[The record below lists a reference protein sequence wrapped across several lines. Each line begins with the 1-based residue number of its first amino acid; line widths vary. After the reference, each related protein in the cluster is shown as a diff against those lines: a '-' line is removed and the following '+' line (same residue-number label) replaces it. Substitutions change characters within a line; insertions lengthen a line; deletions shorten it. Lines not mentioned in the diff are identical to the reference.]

1 MIAFLAISA
10 RSNGVPL
17 VDAALAAGQR
27 EQCLDEPFLLVAQ
40 RQHLLAGR
48 SQRLH
53 GGVRIGERDLQQG
66 PFRGERGPQ
75 LV

>member
-1 MIAFLAISA
+1 
-10 RSNGVPL
+10 
-17 VDAALAAGQR
+17 
-27 EQCLDEPFLLVAQ
+27 LLIAQ

-53 GGVRIGERDLQQG
+53 GGVRIGERELQQD
-66 PFRGERGPQ
+66 PFRGERGAQ